1 MALEIDNVKIEWFGY
16 SAFKIKASKTLYID
30 PYQLNSEEEADIIL
44 ITHPHYDHCSIA
56 DINKIAKDGTIIICP
71 VECQSAI
78 TKLNQ
83 KINMQVVQVGDEINA
98 LGIKVKAFPAYNKEK
113 QFHPKTEGW
122 LGYLISING
131 VVIYHAGDT
140 DFIPEME
147 KLTGFAKKDV
157 KFIALL
163 PVDSKF
169 AMNPEEATNAAKI
182 IRPFVAIPMH
192 FPIEALKEAMEFCRL
207 CEETG
212 INVKILEAGK

>member
-16 SAFKIKASKTLYID
+16 SGFKIKASKTLYID
-30 PYQLNSEEEADIIL
+30 PFQIPESEKADIIL

-56 DINKIAKDGTIIICP
+56 DMNKIAKDGTIVICP
-71 VECQSAI
+71 AECQSAI
-78 TKLNQ
+78 TKLKQ
-83 KINMQVVQVGDEINA
+83 KINMQIIQVGDEINA

-113 QFHPKTEGW
+113 HFHPHGEGW
-122 LGYLISING
+122 LGYLIGING
-131 VVIYHAGDT
+131 TVIYHAGDT

-169 AMNPEEATNAAKI
+169 AMSPEEAAHAAKTI
-182 IRPFVAIPMH
+182 KPFIAIPMH
-192 FPIEALKEAMEFCRL
+192 FPIEALKDAMEFCRL
-207 CEETG
+207 CAETG